1 MESRAVLAAERHKKG
16 YNCAQAVAC
25 TYCDLVGVSEEE
37 AFRST
42 EAFGLGMGGMLGT
55 CGALSGAV
63 YLASLA
69 TSDGNLENPST
80 KKASYA
86 LSRELLNRFEEK
98 NGSVI
103 CRVLKG
109 LEGEGS
115 VAVPCPICI
124 STACDLVE
132 QVLFP
137 DTFLK

>member
-1 MESRAVLAAERHKKG
+1 MVSRAVLAAERHMKS
-16 YNCAQAVAC
+16 YNSAHAISSTKFDHVCV
-25 TYCDLVGVSEEE
+25 YEEE

-86 LSRELLNRFEEK
+86 PSRELLNRFCEK
-98 NGSVI
+98 NGSVT

-109 LEGEGS
+109 LEGDRA
-115 VAVPCPICI
+115 AVPCPICI

-137 DTFLK
+137 DSLTA

>member
-25 TYCDLVGVSEEE
+25 TYCDLAGVSEEE

-86 LSRELLNRFEEK
+86 LSRELLNRFSEK
-98 NGSVI
+98 NGSVT

-109 LEGEGS
+109 LEGGGS

>member
-80 KKASYA
+80 KKACYA

>member
-1 MESRAVLAAERHKKG
+1 MTKGEIAKNNFMQG

-25 TYCDLVGVSEEE
+25 TYCDLAGFSEEE

-86 LSRELLNRFEEK
+86 LSRELLNRFSEK
-98 NGSVI
+98 NGSVT
-103 CRVLKG
+103 CRVLNG

-115 VAVPCPICI
+115 VAVPCPLCI

>member
-1 MESRAVLAAERHKKG
+1 MVSRAVLAAERHKKG

-86 LSRELLNRFEEK
+86 LSRELLNRFCEK
-98 NGSVI
+98 NGSVT

-109 LEGEGS
+109 LEGDRA
-115 VAVPCPICI
+115 AVPCPICI
-124 STACDLVE
+124 STVCDLVE

-137 DTFLK
+137 DSLTA

>member
-1 MESRAVLAAERHKKG
+1 MVSRAVLAAERHKKG

-86 LSRELLNRFEEK
+86 LSRELLNRFCEK
-98 NGSVI
+98 NGSVT

-109 LEGEGS
+109 LEGDRA
-115 VAVPCPICI
+115 AVPCPTCI

-137 DTFLK
+137 DSLTA

>member
-25 TYCDLVGVSEEE
+25 TYCDLVDVSEEE

-98 NGSVI
+98 NGSVT

-109 LEGEGS
+109 LEGDRA
-115 VAVPCPICI
+115 AVPCPASI
-124 STACDLVE
+124 STACELVE
-132 QVLFP
+132 KTLFP

>member
-1 MESRAVLAAERHKKG
+1 MVSRAVLAAERHKKG

-86 LSRELLNRFEEK
+86 LSRELLNRFCEK
-98 NGSVI
+98 NGSVT

-109 LEGEGS
+109 LEGDRA
-115 VAVPCPICI
+115 AVPCPICI
-124 STACDLVE
+124 STAGDLVE

-137 DTFLK
+137 DSLTA

>member
-25 TYCDLVGVSEEE
+25 TYCDLVDVSEEE

-86 LSRELLNRFEEK
+86 LSRELLNRFDEK
-98 NGSVI
+98 NGSVT
-103 CRVLKG
+103 CRALKG
-109 LEGEGS
+109 LEGDRA
-115 VAVPCPICI
+115 AVPCPVCI

-132 QVLFP
+132 KILFP
-137 DTFLK
+137 DTFTV

>member
-42 EAFGLGMGGMLGT
+42 EAFGLGMGGMIGT
-55 CGALSGAV
+55 CGALSGAA

-86 LSRELLNRFEEK
+86 LSRELLNRFSEK
-98 NGSVI
+98 NGSVT

-109 LEGEGS
+109 LEANHA
-115 VAVPCPICI
+115 AVPCPICI